1 MSKAGNAMPIDDN
14 TDALP
19 ESKSERKRQM
29 TALQTLGEDL
39 LKLKPAHL
47 QKMPLSDTLREAIS
61 TYHRLPNRNEAK
73 RRQLQFIGK
82 VMRHEDHDA
91 IRGELDRLLTPDAR
105 QAGRSREIERWCLR
119 LSEGDGDT
127 IESFLSAFPNAE
139 RQPLRQLVRRH
150 QQQLSSETG
159 SDDAVKKSRRQLLN
173 YLGEHIN
180 T

>member
-1 MSKAGNAMPIDDN
+1 MSIENDSQD
-14 TDALP
+14 LP

-29 TALQTLGEDL
+29 TALQDLGEAL

-47 QKMPLSDTLREAIS
+47 QNIPLSDKLRDAIA

-82 VMRHEDHDA
+82 VMRSEDHDA
-91 IRGELDRLLTPDAR
+91 IQAELNKLLTPDAG

-119 LSEGDGDT
+119 LSEGDGNA
-127 IESFLSAFPNAE
+127 IEAFLSSHPTAE

-150 QQQLSSETG
+150 QQQLQSDTG
-159 SDDAVKKSRRQLLN
+159 SDEAFKKSRRQLLN
-173 YLGEHIN
+173 YLGEHIQG
-180 T
+180 